1 MTIEFTLDELN
12 EIYDVAFDHNY
23 REIVAK
29 IETKYTRCY
38 SCYRLVLNEEFEHHY
53 NFTCPCREDYY

>member
-12 EIYDVAFDHNY
+12 EIYQVAFEHNY

-29 IETKYTRCY
+29 IETKYTCCY
-38 SCYRLVLNEEFEHHY
+38 SCNRLVLNEEFQHHY
-53 NFTCPCREDYY
+53 DVTCPFRDY